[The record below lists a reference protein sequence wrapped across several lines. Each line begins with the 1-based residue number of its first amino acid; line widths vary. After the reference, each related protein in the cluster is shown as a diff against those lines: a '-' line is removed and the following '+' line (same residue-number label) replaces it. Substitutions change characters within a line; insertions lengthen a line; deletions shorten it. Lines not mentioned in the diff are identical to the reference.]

1 MKPIMAACAAF
12 FFCALS
18 TQAETAP
25 KTNGSTEPLWEMG
38 VGGGGF
44 AGPAYPG
51 ADDQTAQALFV
62 PFVIYRGE
70 VFSIGEESG
79 ARAVAFANE
88 KVEFDISLGASL
100 AADASEDDDR
110 EGMPDLD
117 FLFEIGPQIIY
128 HAARHDFDYW
138 TGHFDIKL
146 RTRAVIGTDFNSF
159 DEHGY
164 IVEPAFVYEFK
175 SKRDSRLEVQF
186 DIEILSGSER
196 LNEYFY
202 NVDAAYATPTRPEYH
217 ADAGYIGTELGFG
230 LSLPVTQNFR
240 IFGGLDVE
248 FYDQSANQDSPLF
261 KDKTAF
267 SGGIGLVYTFFQ
279 SEARVSRQ

>member
-1 MKPIMAACAAF
+1 MRFFFAACLAGF
-12 FFCALS
+12 LS
-18 TQAETAP
+18 SC
-25 KTNGSTEPLWEMG
+25 GSAYANDVPADGLTEPLWEMG
-38 VGGGGF
+38 IGGGGF
-44 AGPAYPG
+44 SGPTYPG
-51 ADDQTAQALFV
+51 ADDATTQALFV

-79 ARAVAFANE
+79 ARALAFANE
-88 KVEFDISLGASL
+88 KIELDVSLGASL

-128 HAARHDFDYW
+128 HAAKHNYDYW

-159 DEHGY
+159 DEQGY

-175 SKRDSRLEVQF
+175 SKRDSQLEVQF
-186 DIEILSGSER
+186 DIEILNGSER

-202 NVDAAYATPTRPEYH
+202 NVEAQYATAQRPEYH
-217 ADAGYIGTELGFG
+217 ADAGYIGTELGIG
-230 LSLPVTQNFR
+230 VSLPVNRNLR
-240 IFGGLDVE
+240 IFAGMDAE
-248 FYDQSANQDSPLF
+248 FYDNSANQDSPLF
-261 KDKTAF
+261 KDKTAI
-267 SGGIGLVYTFFQ
+267 SGGIGLVYTFFE
-279 SEARVSRQ
+279 SAARVKRQ